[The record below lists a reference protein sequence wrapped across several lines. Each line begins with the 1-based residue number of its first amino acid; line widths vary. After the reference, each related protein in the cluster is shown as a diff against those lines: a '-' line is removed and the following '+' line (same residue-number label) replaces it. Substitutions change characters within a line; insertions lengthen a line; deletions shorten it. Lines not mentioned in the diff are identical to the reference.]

1 MHKNKAFNE
10 KKKQIKTKQ
19 KTNKTEQNKPNQ

>member
-1 MHKNKAFNE
+1 MLDDKVTQR
-10 KKKQIKTKQ
+10 KKQIKTKQ